1 MYTLVVRTSRIS
13 DPGVGFTYVVVTSI
27 SDFIS
32 LFIYLRIRLILTTSS
47 RGVHKCVTHAGCLSP
62 ALRMSMVAKRHQR
75 RVEYACLL
83 ACLHICLLAC
93 LLACLLLL
101 VFARGVVGGCKLT

>member
-1 MYTLVVRTSRIS
+1 MYTLVVRTSHIS

-47 RGVHKCVTHAGCLSP
+47 RGVHECVTHAGCLSP
-62 ALRMSMVAKRHQR
+62 ALRLSMVAKRHQR
-75 RVEYACLL
+75 RVEYACWL
-83 ACLHICLLAC
+83 ACF
-93 LLACLLLL
+93 LL
-101 VFARGVVGGCKLT
+101 VYARGVVGECKLT